1 MAEGRMTFQDP
12 WLANCK
18 VLQPLYHISLWK
30 RNQLSWSHSGG
41 CRADLLKRSYLK
53 TCDAY

>member
-1 MAEGRMTFQDP
+1 MTFQDP

-30 RNQLSWSHSGG
+30 WNQLSWSHSGG

>member
-1 MAEGRMTFQDP
+1 MNDMGLMTLQDP

-30 RNQLSWSHSGG
+30 RNQLSWSYSG
-41 CRADLLKRSYLK
+41 AAELIS
-53 TCDAY
+53 